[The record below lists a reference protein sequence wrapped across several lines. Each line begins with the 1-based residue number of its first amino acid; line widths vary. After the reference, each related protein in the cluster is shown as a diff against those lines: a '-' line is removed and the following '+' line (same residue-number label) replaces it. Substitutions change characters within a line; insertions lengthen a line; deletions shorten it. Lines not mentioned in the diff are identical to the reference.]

1 MSYTLVLE
9 WMPGDLYMSA
19 VTARCTAP
27 TSSYSVVWLPP
38 NKVYQI
44 TLYCGST
51 SLVSFLVGAFRGKA
65 WSYMSSTTLLS
76 LGNLSVWYTANHPVL
91 SDFSLDLGTNEV
103 VGLIGLN
110 GAGKTTFIKTVAG
123 LLPGYHLDSAVWEG
137 QPFAFRDK
145 AFKRS
150 RYIVFAEDRS
160 FQYFTFREYLAYVA
174 ASYDVPLPDVTGLV
188 KGFHFEDYTDVL
200 LKELSTGNLKKA
212 YLITAF
218 ALRPKLLLL
227 DEPVN
232 GLDFQSTEFLYQLMG
247 GYKQYGTLL
256 FSSHILES
264 ICLTCD
270 RVLVLEHGRISQTFT
285 GAEIAAGNIREVLT
299 DEEHH

>member
-1 MSYTLVLE
+1 ME
-9 WMPGDLYMSA
+9 DHA
-19 VTARCTAP
+19 
-27 TSSYSVVWLPP
+27 
-38 NKVYQI
+38 
-44 TLYCGST
+44 
-51 SLVSFLVGAFRGKA
+51 
-65 WSYMSSTTLLS
+65 LLS
-76 LGNLSVWYTANHPVL
+76 LRNLNVWYAAGHPVL
-91 SDFSLDLGTNEV
+91 SDLSLDLKQNEV

-123 LLPGYHLDSAVWEG
+123 LLSGCHLDQASWSG
-137 QPFAFRDK
+137 HSFSFRDK
-145 AFKRS
+145 AFKKS

-174 ASYDVPLPDVTGLV
+174 ASYSVPLPDVSGLV

-200 LKELSTGNLKKA
+200 LRELSTGNLKKA

-218 ALRPKLLLL
+218 ALRPRLLLL

-264 ICLTCD
+264 ICLTSD
-270 RVLVLEHGRISQTFT
+270 RVLVLEQGRISRTFA
-285 GAEIAAGNIREVLT
+285 GAKIAAGNIREVLA
-299 DEEHH
+299 DEKHD

>member
-1 MSYTLVLE
+1 MSN
-9 WMPGDLYMSA
+9 
-19 VTARCTAP
+19 TA
-27 TSSYSVVWLPP
+27 
-38 NKVYQI
+38 
-44 TLYCGST
+44 
-51 SLVSFLVGAFRGKA
+51 
-65 WSYMSSTTLLS
+65 LLS
-76 LGNLSVWYTANHPVL
+76 LNNLSVWYNDNHPVL
-91 SDFSLDLGTNEV
+91 SNFSLDLGTNEV

-123 LLPGYHLDSAVWEG
+123 LLSGYRLDSAAWDSHS
-137 QPFAFRDK
+137 FSFRDK
-145 AFKRS
+145 DFKRN

-160 FQYFTFREYLAYVA
+160 FQYFTFREYLAYVVS
-174 ASYDVPLPDVTGLV
+174 SYGVPLPDVSELV
-188 KGFHFEDYTDVL
+188 KGFHFEDYTHVL

-264 ICLTCD
+264 ICLTSD
-270 RVLVLEHGRISQTFT
+270 RVLVLEQGRISRTFT